1 MAALKVLGG
10 VLAAAAASEAVP
22 HDSATKPNI
31 VWVMSDD
38 MGWGEPGAYPSTGH
52 GGLRIST
59 PHLDEFAKT
68 GLQFTNAYAG
78 YTVCA
83 PSRTTLM
90 TGRHSGQFVKYGY
103 PGTTLASGAAVTT
116 QMLLQKAGYAT
127 AGVGKMAPLHDPVPQ
142 GFEYF
147 IGQVDQGL
155 CHNMYPLFYDSGTR
169 PETKPESCSATG
181 FCNIELSLNAKIP
194 ANASA
199 ARTACMANPSEF
211 NYTVDITAHHSLAFV
226 SDHVAKNPSQP
237 FFLYEAFTVPH
248 AGGWGKSP
256 NTPESGAPVPSDG
269 EYAVHTDWPD
279 VERDHAAVIT
289 YLDAYVGDLM
299 TLLKKL
305 SIEDKTLVFF
315 ASDNGAHLEGGHSYH
330 FFNST
335 GGLLGHKRSLY
346 EGGMRS
352 PTMARWPG
360 TITPGVSDFAWAF
373 WDFMPTVAELA
384 GATGDIPKDI
394 DGISIVPTLMGKTQP
409 DKDYLYWTWDGTGVP
424 PLPEGWTMHQDADG
438 LAVYRNV
445 ATQELTSTHPSDE
458 NEVGQKKEK
467 GGTPGYAVRVGE
479 WKGVVPH
486 CDDEAGKHP
495 STGDLDVMEIY
506 HLPTDPFETENLAS
520 TSAGKSKATELLQV
534 ILPKNLTCSCY
545 QC

>member
-1 MAALKVLGG
+1 
-10 VLAAAAASEAVP
+10 
-22 HDSATKPNI
+22 
-31 VWVMSDD
+31 MSDD
-38 MGWGEPGAYPSTGH
+38 MGWGEPGAFPSTGH
-52 GGLRIST
+52 AGTRIST
-59 PHLDEFAKT
+59 PALDEFAKE
-68 GLQFTNAYAG
+68 GLRFTNAYAG

-103 PGTTLASGAAVTT
+103 PGTTLASGAAETT
-116 QMLLQKAGYAT
+116 QMLLQKAGYMT

-155 CHNMYPLFYDSGTR
+155 CHNMYPRYYDTGAR
-169 PETKPESCSATG
+169 PTGVKPESCSATG
-181 FCNIELSLNAKIP
+181 FCNIDLSLNAKIP
-194 ANASA
+194 DNATA
-199 ARTACMANPSEF
+199 ARTACMADPSQYNF
-211 NYTVDITAHHSLAFV
+211 TVDITAHHSLAFV
-226 SDHVAKNPSQP
+226 ADHVAKNPSQP

-256 NTPESGAPVPSDG
+256 NQPESGAPVPSDG
-269 EYAVHTDWPD
+269 EYASHTDWPE

-289 YLDAYVGDLM
+289 YLDSYVGDLLA
-299 TLLKKL
+299 LLKSL
-305 SIEDKTLVFF
+305 QIDDKTLIFF

-352 PTMARWPG
+352 PTMARWTG
-360 TITPGVSDFAWAF
+360 TIKPGVSDYAWAF
-373 WDFMPTVAELA
+373 WDFMPTVAELSGMTSA
-384 GATGDIPKDI
+384 LPKDI
-394 DGISIVPTLMGKTQP
+394 DGISIVPTLMGKVQP
-409 DKDYLYWTWDGTGVP
+409 PKDYLYWTWDGTGVP
-424 PLPEGWTMHQDADG
+424 PLPAGWTTHQNKNG
-438 LAVYRNV
+438 LAVYKNT
-445 ATQELTSTHPSDE
+445 ATQVMTSTHPAPLAA
-458 NEVGQKKEK
+458 KR
-467 GGTPGYAVRVGE
+467 GGTPGYSVRVGD

-495 STGDLDVMEIY
+495 SNGDLDTMQVF
-506 HLPTDPFETENLAS
+506 HLPADPFEKNNLAS
-520 TSAGKSKATELLQV
+520 TAAGNAKATEMLGV
-534 ILPKNLTCSCY
+534 IMPKNLTCTCY